1 VTTDFGGDDDV
12 ANGLV
17 IQPDGKLVAAGSAKV
32 SRSQD
37 FALAGYT
44 PTGLWTRP
52 SAPAAR

>member
-44 PTGLWTRP
+44 PTGPWTRP